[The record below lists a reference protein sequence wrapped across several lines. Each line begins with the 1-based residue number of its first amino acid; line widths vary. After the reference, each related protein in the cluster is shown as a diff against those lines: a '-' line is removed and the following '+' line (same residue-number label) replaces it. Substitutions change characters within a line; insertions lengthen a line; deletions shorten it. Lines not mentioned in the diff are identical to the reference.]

1 VGLLGSSSQVQV
13 VQGFVR
19 QRIEAAGGD
28 ILLNLA
34 VPCRRIE
41 LGEPSPKC
49 GEFLSRKPPDSF
61 LNLFNR
67 AHVPQL
73 TPPGSPAQPSG

>member
-1 VGLLGSSSQVQV
+1 MGSSSHVQI
-13 VQGFVR
+13 VQSFFR
-19 QRIEAAGGD
+19 QRIETAGGD
-28 ILLNLA
+28 ILLKLA
-34 VPCRRIE
+34 VPCRSIE

-67 AHVPQL
+67 AHAPQL